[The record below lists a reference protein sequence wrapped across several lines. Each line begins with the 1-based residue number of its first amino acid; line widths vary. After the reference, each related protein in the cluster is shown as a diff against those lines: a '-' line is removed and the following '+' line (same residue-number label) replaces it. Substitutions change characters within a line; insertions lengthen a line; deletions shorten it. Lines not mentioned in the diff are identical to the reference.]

1 MELCNKCKMYN
12 PEYDDFRKSFVDT
25 KDPDHFHFCCCYD
38 DHIPEGIIN
47 DEQNCQFMI
56 DKEVT

>member
-1 MELCNKCKMYN
+1 MYN